1 MLLMVV
7 ILVLIGGA
15 MGLAV
20 AFDTNAPL
28 AVATAAVGVV
38 TFFGMLGAY
47 GEPPPSRDERH
58 DRIRDATAVTFIVVY
73 VVLLGLLAFAKVT
86 MDEQAPEIA
95 STLVTN
101 FTALM
106 TVVIAFYFGATTYEK
121 VRGLRDDGVNG
132 VDADDVPTKVVE
144 KKAPRRR

>member
-1 MLLMVV
+1 MLLMAV

-20 AFDTNAPL
+20 AFDTNAPI
-28 AVATAAVGVV
+28 AAATAAVGVV

-47 GEPPPSRDERH
+47 GETPPSRDERH

-106 TVVIAFYFGATTYEK
+106 TVVIAFYFGSTTYEK
-121 VRGLRDDGVNG
+121 VRGVNVRGVND
-132 VDADDVPTKVVE
+132 VDADDVPTEVVE